1 MSGRTG
7 PPFKLVLY
15 GLFFIG
21 FVYVLYIYHATNGK
35 LRDAENLAERYRREE
50 ETKVTQLQD
59 LMKSKEELQEKCDS
73 DRQDFVSRLSSLN
86 QQHKML
92 KGRNEEMEADYGRLQ
107 QELQKLKEDQEHL
120 ESQRSQEFQQL
131 KQEKELEIASYK
143 DQVAN
148 YQRQNEQLQN
158 EISSLK
164 AQLQNSQTQ
173 LQYDQNV
180 VSSLEQ
186 EVTRLKTDLQQ
197 EKTTAVHLN
206 SSIKTLQIQ
215 LGESQSVSKD
225 LERNLTES
233 QIQLRESQ
241 TVSKNLERNITESQ
255 KHIVEDQSLIT
266 TLKQEL
272 SNLKQFQQN
281 VYAHSNMIPAFHT
294 LQNQAALQ
302 GQANG
307 VQQPGVQQQ
316 AIQQQAIQQQANVQ
330 QPGVQQ
336 QVAQQQVAQS
346 QLLNPDGNRQAQ
358 QLPVEQQQQN
368 VQQPDNQD
376 NPAQQNQAN
385 AADAG
390 KVEQGGAA
398 NEVVEHHQIQP
409 PNDAEA
415 AGQGKEQE
423 FGALNNKLVEQH
435 GQIFKPDFKQ
445 NEDILNQKEQ
455 MADINNMNN
464 IDLDHHDNRMEH
476 EGPVNLQV
484 QEPKLLGDKQEE
496 QAMQQMAPANALVA
510 NMAQFQH
517 QGQMEIPNVGLGEK
531 EENKLV
537 NRKGVRIDR
546 EDGDQQYNDDNYD
559 NKYDQDKDDAN
570 AGEDE
575 EEEERGH
582 FN

>member
-206 SSIKTLQIQ
+206 SSIK
-215 LGESQSVSKD
+215 
-225 LERNLTES
+225 
-233 QIQLRESQ
+233 
-241 TVSKNLERNITESQ
+241 
-255 KHIVEDQSLIT
+255 
-266 TLKQEL
+266 
-272 SNLKQFQQN
+272 
-281 VYAHSNMIPAFHT
+281 T

-546 EDGDQQYNDDNYD
+546 EEDGDQQYNDDNYD

>member
-186 EVTRLKTDLQQ
+186 EVTR
-197 EKTTAVHLN
+197 
-206 SSIKTLQIQ
+206 
-215 LGESQSVSKD
+215 
-225 LERNLTES
+225 
-233 QIQLRESQ
+233 
-241 TVSKNLERNITESQ
+241 
-255 KHIVEDQSLIT
+255 
-266 TLKQEL
+266 
-272 SNLKQFQQN
+272 LKQFQQN

-546 EDGDQQYNDDNYD
+546 EEDGDQQYNDDNYD

>member
-225 LERNLTES
+225 LERNL
-233 QIQLRESQ
+233 
-241 TVSKNLERNITESQ
+241 TESQ

-546 EDGDQQYNDDNYD
+546 EEDGDQQYNDDNYD

>member
-1 MSGRTG
+1 MCNISA
-7 PPFKLVLY
+7 FLS
-15 GLFFIG
+15 
-21 FVYVLYIYHATNGK
+21 
-35 LRDAENLAERYRREE
+35 E
-50 ETKVTQLQD
+50 
-59 LMKSKEELQEKCDS
+59 LMKSKEDLQEKCDS

-164 AQLQNSQTQ
+164 AQLQNSQLQ
-173 LQYDQNV
+173 LQYDQTV
-180 VSSLEQ
+180 ITVLDE
-186 EVTRLKTDLQQ
+186 EVTRLK
-197 EKTTAVHLN
+197 
-206 SSIKTLQIQ
+206 
-215 LGESQSVSKD
+215 
-225 LERNLTES
+225 
-233 QIQLRESQ
+233 
-241 TVSKNLERNITESQ
+241 
-255 KHIVEDQSLIT
+255 
-266 TLKQEL
+266 
-272 SNLKQFQQN
+272 
-281 VYAHSNMIPAFHT
+281 
-294 LQNQAALQ
+294 NQAALQ
-302 GQANG
+302 GQVPQQANG
-307 VQQPGVQQQ
+307 VQQQVMQQQANAQQPVVQQQ
-316 AIQQQAIQQQANVQ
+316 PAAIQQQPAV
-330 QPGVQQ
+330 
-336 QVAQQQVAQS
+336 QS
-346 QLLNPDGNRQAQ
+346 QLNPDGNQ
-358 QLPVEQQQQN
+358 QVQQQPVGQQQN
-368 VQQPDNQD
+368 IQQSDNQD

-385 AADAG
+385 AVDAG
-390 KVEQGGAA
+390 QAKQGGAA
-398 NEVVEHHQIQP
+398 NEVDEQHQIQP
-409 PNDAEA
+409 PDDAEA
-415 AGQGKEQE
+415 AGQGKEPE
-423 FGALNNKLVEQH
+423 FRALNNKLEEHH

-445 NEDILNQKEQ
+445 NEDILNQKVQ
-455 MADINNMNN
+455 MDNINNMNN

-484 QEPKLLGDKQEE
+484 QEPKLLGDKLEE
-496 QAMQQMAPANALVA
+496 QARQQMAPADALVA

-517 QGQMEIPNVGLGEK
+517 QGQMEIPNVGLDEK
-531 EENKLV
+531 EESKQLV

-546 EDGDQQYNDDNYD
+546 EEDGDQQYNDDNYD

>member
-164 AQLQNSQTQ
+164 AQLQNS
-173 LQYDQNV
+173 
-180 VSSLEQ
+180 
-186 EVTRLKTDLQQ
+186 
-197 EKTTAVHLN
+197 
-206 SSIKTLQIQ
+206 
-215 LGESQSVSKD
+215 
-225 LERNLTES
+225 
-233 QIQLRESQ
+233 
-241 TVSKNLERNITESQ
+241 
-255 KHIVEDQSLIT
+255 
-266 TLKQEL
+266 
-272 SNLKQFQQN
+272 
-281 VYAHSNMIPAFHT
+281 
-294 LQNQAALQ
+294 QNQAALQ

-546 EDGDQQYNDDNYD
+546 EEDGDQQYNDDNYD

>member
-233 QIQLRESQ
+233 Q
-241 TVSKNLERNITESQ
+241 

-272 SNLKQFQQN
+272 SNLK
-281 VYAHSNMIPAFHT
+281 
-294 LQNQAALQ
+294 NQAALQ

-546 EDGDQQYNDDNYD
+546 EEDGDQQYNDDNYD

>member
-233 QIQLRESQ
+233 Q
-241 TVSKNLERNITESQ
+241 
-255 KHIVEDQSLIT
+255 
-266 TLKQEL
+266 
-272 SNLKQFQQN
+272 QFQQN

-546 EDGDQQYNDDNYD
+546 EEDGDQQYNDDNYD

>member
-164 AQLQNSQTQ
+164 AQLQNSQT
-173 LQYDQNV
+173 
-180 VSSLEQ
+180 
-186 EVTRLKTDLQQ
+186 DLQQ

-233 QIQLRESQ
+233 
-241 TVSKNLERNITESQ
+241 
-255 KHIVEDQSLIT
+255 
-266 TLKQEL
+266 
-272 SNLKQFQQN
+272 
-281 VYAHSNMIPAFHT
+281 
-294 LQNQAALQ
+294 QNQAALQ

-546 EDGDQQYNDDNYD
+546 EEDGDQQYNDDNYD

>member
-164 AQLQNSQTQ
+164 AQLQNSQ
-173 LQYDQNV
+173 
-180 VSSLEQ
+180 
-186 EVTRLKTDLQQ
+186 TDLQQ

-546 EDGDQQYNDDNYD
+546 EEDGDQQYNDDNYD

>member
-233 QIQLRESQ
+233 
-241 TVSKNLERNITESQ
+241 
-255 KHIVEDQSLIT
+255 
-266 TLKQEL
+266 
-272 SNLKQFQQN
+272 
-281 VYAHSNMIPAFHT
+281 
-294 LQNQAALQ
+294 QNQAALQ

-546 EDGDQQYNDDNYD
+546 EEDGDQQYNDDNYD

>member
-164 AQLQNSQTQ
+164 AQLQNSQ
-173 LQYDQNV
+173 
-180 VSSLEQ
+180 
-186 EVTRLKTDLQQ
+186 
-197 EKTTAVHLN
+197 
-206 SSIKTLQIQ
+206 
-215 LGESQSVSKD
+215 
-225 LERNLTES
+225 
-233 QIQLRESQ
+233 
-241 TVSKNLERNITESQ
+241 
-255 KHIVEDQSLIT
+255 
-266 TLKQEL
+266 
-272 SNLKQFQQN
+272 QFQQN

-546 EDGDQQYNDDNYD
+546 EEDGDQQYNDDNYD

>member
-186 EVTRLKTDLQQ
+186 EVTRLK
-197 EKTTAVHLN
+197 
-206 SSIKTLQIQ
+206 
-215 LGESQSVSKD
+215 
-225 LERNLTES
+225 
-233 QIQLRESQ
+233 
-241 TVSKNLERNITESQ
+241 
-255 KHIVEDQSLIT
+255 
-266 TLKQEL
+266 
-272 SNLKQFQQN
+272 
-281 VYAHSNMIPAFHT
+281 
-294 LQNQAALQ
+294 NQAALQ

-546 EDGDQQYNDDNYD
+546 EEDGDQQYNDDNYD

>member
-164 AQLQNSQTQ
+164 AQLQNSQT
-173 LQYDQNV
+173 
-180 VSSLEQ
+180 
-186 EVTRLKTDLQQ
+186 DLQQ

-206 SSIKTLQIQ
+206 SSIK
-215 LGESQSVSKD
+215 
-225 LERNLTES
+225 
-233 QIQLRESQ
+233 
-241 TVSKNLERNITESQ
+241 
-255 KHIVEDQSLIT
+255 
-266 TLKQEL
+266 
-272 SNLKQFQQN
+272 
-281 VYAHSNMIPAFHT
+281 T

-546 EDGDQQYNDDNYD
+546 EEDGDQQYNDDNYD